1 MSICQNQLSIN
12 PSLPTAEK
20 YLLLEEQVKALV
32 YGEDDL
38 IANLSNIMAA
48 LKYGLNYF
56 WVGVYKVTGD
66 NQLVLGPFQGPCCL
80 LLGFLKGRGVCGA
93 CWERNQTIIV
103 GDVDKFPGHI
113 ACSSS
118 TKSEIVLPVRN
129 KEREVAFVLDIDS
142 TKLNDFDT
150 EDQKGL
156 EKIVTII
163 ESIL

>member
-1 MSICQNQLSIN
+1 MSGLISIN
-12 PSLPTAEK
+12 PSLPATER

-32 YGEDDL
+32 YGEEDL
-38 IANLSNIMAA
+38 IANLSNIMSA
-48 LKYGLNYF
+48 LKYGMNYF
-56 WVGVYKVTGD
+56 WVGVYKVTD
-66 NQLVLGPFQGPCCL
+66 NQLILGPFQGPVACTRI
-80 LLGFLKGRGVCGA
+80 LKGRGVCGT
-93 CWERNQTIIV
+93 CWEKNQTIIV
-103 GDVDKFPGHI
+103 GNVDEFPGHI
-113 ACSSS
+113 ACSSD

>member
-1 MSICQNQLSIN
+1 MSESISIN
-12 PSLPTAEK
+12 PNLPISER

-32 YGEDDL
+32 YGEEDL
-38 IANLSNIMAA
+38 IANLSNIMSA
-48 LKYGLNYF
+48 LKYGMNYF
-56 WVGVYKVTGD
+56 WVGIYKVAD
-66 NQLVLGPFQGPCCL
+66 NQLILGPFQGPVACTRI
-80 LLGFLKGRGVCGA
+80 LKGRGVCGA

-103 GDVDKFPGHI
+103 GNVDEFPGHI
-113 ACSSS
+113 ACSSD

-129 KEREVAFVLDIDS
+129 KKGEVAFVIDIDS

>member
-1 MSICQNQLSIN
+1 MSGLISIN
-12 PSLPTAEK
+12 PNLPTAER

-38 IANLSNIMAA
+38 IANLSNIMSA
-48 LKYGLNYF
+48 LKYGMNYF
-56 WVGVYKVTGD
+56 WVGIYKVAGD
-66 NQLVLGPFQGPCCL
+66 QLVLGPFQGPVACTRI
-80 LLGFLKGRGVCGA
+80 LKGRGVCGV

-103 GDVDKFPGHI
+103 RNVDEFPGHI
-113 ACSSS
+113 ACSSD

-129 KEREVAFVLDIDS
+129 KEGEVAFVLDVDS
-142 TKLNDFDT
+142 ILLNGFNP

>member
-1 MSICQNQLSIN
+1 MSESIFIN
-12 PSLPTAEK
+12 PRLPTTEK

-48 LKYGLNYF
+48 LKHGLNYF
-56 WVGVYKVTGD
+56 WVGIYKVSGD
-66 NQLVLGPFQGPCCL
+66 QLVLGPFQGPVACTRIA
-80 LLGFLKGRGVCGA
+80 KGRGVCGA
-93 CWERNQTIIV
+93 CWEEKKAIIV
-103 GDVDKFPGHI
+103 SNVDEFPDHI
-113 ACSSS
+113 ACSSD

-129 KEREVAFVLDIDS
+129 KEGEVAFVLDIDS
-142 TKLNDFDT
+142 AKLNDFSI

>member
-1 MSICQNQLSIN
+1 MSESTFIN
-12 PSLPTAEK
+12 PSLPAAEK

-38 IANLSNIMAA
+38 IANLINIMSA
-48 LKYGLNYF
+48 LKYGMNYF
-56 WVGVYKVTGD
+56 WVGVYKVAGD
-66 NQLVLGPFQGPCCL
+66 QLILGPFQGPVACTRIA
-80 LLGFLKGRGVCGA
+80 KGRGVCGA
-93 CWERNQTIIV
+93 CWAEKQTIIV
-103 GDVDKFPGHI
+103 SNVDEFPGHI
-113 ACSSS
+113 ACSSA
-118 TKSEIVLPVRN
+118 TKSEIVLPIRN
-129 KEREVAFVLDIDS
+129 KKGEVAFVLDIDS